1 MSSDHFP
8 DKRSNSK
15 AIDQFID
22 KANTLPQRTN
32 TNSRTS
38 GRLIF
43 ALDATASRQAS
54 WDRACQIQGQMFHA
68 TDQLGGLQLQLC
80 YYLGFHEFH
89 SSPWLQDSRT
99 LLRTMSAVQCLG
111 GHTQLERVL
120 DHALAEHQ
128 QQPIQAVIIIGDAVE
143 ENIDKLCA
151 KAGKLGMLGVPLFMF
166 QEGFD
171 NSVRQCFQQMALL
184 SKGAYATFDERS
196 ASELAELLSAVATF
210 ASGGFSALQQLQSP
224 SAQQLL
230 QQLKS

>member
-1 MSSDHFP
+1 MSSNHFP

-15 AIDQFID
+15 AIDQFIN
-22 KANTLPQRTN
+22 KANTLPQRTS
-32 TNSRTS
+32 TKAS

-54 WDRACQIQGQMFHA
+54 WDRACQIQGQMFQA
-68 TDQLGGLQLQLC
+68 SDRLGGLQLQLC

-89 SSPWLQDSRT
+89 CSPWLQDSRT
-99 LLRTMSAVQCLG
+99 LLRTMNTVRCLG

-120 DHALAEHQ
+120 DHALTEHQ
-128 QQPIQAVIIIGDAVE
+128 QQPVQAVIIIGDANE
-143 ENIDKLCA
+143 ENMDKLCA

-171 NSVRQCFQQMALL
+171 SSVKQCFQQMALL
-184 SKGAYATFDERS
+184 SKGAYATFDEHS
-196 ASELAELLSAVATF
+196 AGELAELLSAVATF
-210 ASGGFSALQQLQSP
+210 ASGGFAALRQLQSS

-230 QQLKS
+230 QQLKG